1 MKLSIIL
8 PVYNTGHLV
17 EKAINSLL
25 GLKNIELEILCLNDG
40 STDDSWD
47 KLQEIEKKCEQV
59 KLINKENEG

>member
-25 GLKNIELEILCLNDG
+25 GLKNIE
-40 STDDSWD
+40 
-47 KLQEIEKKCEQV
+47 
-59 KLINKENEG
+59 